1 MTTLNTVN
9 LIIYTDSAINV
20 RNWMVLELLTV
31 IAGNLENY
39 QILKFVLLTKINW
52 PNLH

>member
-1 MTTLNTVN
+1 MTALNKVN
-9 LIIYTDSAINV
+9 LIIYTDSTLSV
-20 RNWMVLELLTV
+20 RNRMVHELLTV

-39 QILKFVLLTKINW
+39 QILKTVLLPKSSW